1 MKSILSIT
9 LILIIICGFANSQSN
24 EEALNTSGV
33 NVNDDTTLANRELI
47 DLPDKYTWS
56 MAIQNGD
63 VVWSFNEI
71 HNLKKLE
78 MFMENV
84 NQQIES
90 KVRVVASTK
99 EGRII
104 VKDLVYDGEA
114 IQVTTDQITKKY
126 DKIVKED
133 RFNEHY
139 NGNFTEYWLKGS
151 DNGDQKELIL
161 QIHPDLQKN
170 GDQE

>member
-1 MKSILSIT
+1 
-9 LILIIICGFANSQSN
+9 
-24 EEALNTSGV
+24 
-33 NVNDDTTLANRELI
+33 LAYRINIRGLW
-47 DLPDKYTWS
+47 LY
-56 MAIQNGD
+56 NN
-63 VVWSFNEI
+63 F
-71 HNLKKLE
+71 KKLE

-90 KVRVVASTK
+90 KVRVVTSTK

-104 VKDLVYDGEA
+104 VKDLVYDGEG